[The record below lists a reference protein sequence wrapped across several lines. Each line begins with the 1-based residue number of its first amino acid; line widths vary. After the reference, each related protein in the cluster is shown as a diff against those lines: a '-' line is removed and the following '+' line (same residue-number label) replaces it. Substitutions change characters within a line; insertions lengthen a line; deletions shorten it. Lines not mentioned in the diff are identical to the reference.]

1 MSTTPTPP
9 KLKRPA
15 YHLWLAPEGTDPSD
29 VPDDQAVY
37 HHVVVNTGDQLLAE
51 LEASKLKLDPTKHH
65 WHLTALWLWAASH
78 RAGIH
83 DEPFRTFRTR
93 LLNYDPDQDR
103 GAPITE
109 DDDDELD
116 ELDAHPTEAST
127 G

>member
-1 MSTTPTPP
+1 MTTPTPP

-15 YHLWLAPEGTDPSD
+15 YHVWLAPEGADAN
-29 VPDDQAVY
+29 AVADEDALY

-51 LEASKLKLDPTKHH
+51 LEASKLKLDQAKQPF
-65 WHLTALWLWAASH
+65 HLTALWLWAAMH
-78 RAGIH
+78 RAGVH
-83 DEPFRTFRTR
+83 DEKFQTFKARI
-93 LLNYDPDQDR
+93 LSYDPDKDR

-109 DDDDELD
+109 DPDDELD